1 MTEKKRLIQLIK
13 NQLEIEKQV
22 EEDIEKQIE
31 IVHTA
36 AAKLLLTEM
45 KYDAGKHAVILK
57 GILELI
63 ENSDTCLWDCKLDS
77 YVDRLLVKKEL
88 EKHLAIEQKTLDIVK
103 EEINQTKDEGIK
115 LLLSHIAEDEDR
127 HHGLLKTIISNS
139 YKISD

>member
-1 MTEKKRLIQLIK
+1 
-13 NQLEIEKQV
+13 
-22 EEDIEKQIE
+22 
-31 IVHTA
+31 
-36 AAKLLLTEM
+36 M